1 MDFAP
6 ELLRALVAVKEAG
19 GFTRAAERL
28 HLTQSAVSHQIRRL
42 EEQVGSPLFVRTT
55 RKLALTED
63 GEEFLR
69 HAKQILQAHAALN
82 RRFQSSALAGS
93 IRFGVPENFLGDQL
107 PLLLSRFAR
116 AFPAVRLEASVS
128 VCQDFSAR
136 IESGELDLAV
146 AMRRAGETGGTV
158 LRRSRFVWAAAE
170 DFAFPP
176 GSPLPLALSH
186 PPCLC
191 RTVAIEALSGSGV
204 EWHTGFTSAN
214 LHGLRAAMLAGLG
227 ASIIAYDEIEPGMK
241 VLEPSYGLPPLP
253 DLEFALIW
261 SAGGKTPCALE
272 LGRLITD
279 AAKNLGSDVL
289 HRPHPGMAP
298 RPKAR
303 ADKLV

>member
-6 ELLRALVAVKEAG
+6 ELLRALVAVAEAG

-42 EEQVGSPLFVRTT
+42 EEQVGTPLFIRTT

-69 HAKQILQAHAALN
+69 HARQILQAHAALSQ
-82 RRFQSSALAGS
+82 RFQASTLAGA
-93 IRFGVPENFLGDQL
+93 IRFGVPENFLGDEL
-107 PLLLSRFAR
+107 PHLLSRFAR

-128 VCQDFSAR
+128 LCQDFSAR

-158 LRRSRFVWAAAE
+158 LRRSRYVWAAAE
-170 DFAFPP
+170 DFMVPP
-176 GSPLPLALSH
+176 GSSLPLALSN

-191 RTVAIEALSGSGV
+191 RTVAIEALAGSGV
-204 EWHTGFTSAN
+204 EWHIGFTSAN

-227 ASIIAYDEIEPGMK
+227 ASIIAHDELEPGMK
-241 VLEPSYGLPPLP
+241 VLAPSYGLPPLP

-261 SAGGKTPCALE
+261 SANGKMPCSRE
-272 LGRLITD
+272 LGRLIAD
-279 AAKNLGSDVL
+279 AARRLGGPVL
-289 HRPHPGMAP
+289 NRPAQ
-298 RPKAR
+298 RR
-303 ADKLV
+303 TLADTQV

>member
-6 ELLRALVAVKEAG
+6 ELLRALVAVAEAG

-42 EEQVGSPLFVRTT
+42 EEQIGAPLFIRTT

-69 HAKQILQAHAALN
+69 HARQILQAHAALSQ
-82 RRFQSSALAGS
+82 RFQASTLAGA
-93 IRFGVPENFLGDQL
+93 IRFGVPENFLGDEL
-107 PLLLSRFAR
+107 PHLLSRFAR

-128 VCQDFSAR
+128 LCQDFSAR

-146 AMRRAGETGGTV
+146 AMRRAGEPGGTV
-158 LRRSRFVWAAAE
+158 LRRSRYVWAAAE
-170 DFAFPP
+170 DFTVPP
-176 GSPLPLALSH
+176 GSSLPLALSN

-191 RTVAIEALSGSGV
+191 RTVAIEALGGSGV
-204 EWHTGFTSAN
+204 EWHIGFTSAN

-227 ASIIAYDEIEPGMK
+227 ASIIAHDELEPGMK
-241 VLEPSYGLPPLP
+241 VLAPSYGLPPLP

-261 SAGGKTPCALE
+261 SANGKMPCSRE
-272 LGRLITD
+272 LGRLIAD
-279 AAKNLGSDVL
+279 AARRLGGPVL
-289 HRPHPGMAP
+289 NRPAQ
-298 RPKAR
+298 RKTL
-303 ADKLV
+303 ADTPA